1 MHDVSIQ
8 QGSILSDGV
17 FCPQSGYFSFWLFKD
32 STDNKVQ
39 DSAHLS
45 SKQMQCMSACQV
57 EKYVKAFRRSKQH
70 DSHQSQWGT
79 SSWNLT
85 KCFQIALHL
94 QFPNHTETSSWYILF
109 RVSLLSSH
117 CKWKEAQRNYRL
129 RLAARSS
136 VFNLKAR
143 WHLDALPCNPISY
156 NRADRLRARVQFGFL
171 FGYSDKSQGF
181 SNLTLNEFFLRS
193 NRGIK

>member
-39 DSAHLS
+39 DSARFS

-57 EKYVKAFRRSKQH
+57 EKYVKVFRRSKQH

-79 SSWNLT
+79 SS
-85 KCFQIALHL
+85 
-94 QFPNHTETSSWYILF
+94 
-109 RVSLLSSH
+109 
-117 CKWKEAQRNYRL
+117 
-129 RLAARSS
+129 
-136 VFNLKAR
+136 
-143 WHLDALPCNPISY
+143 
-156 NRADRLRARVQFGFL
+156 
-171 FGYSDKSQGF
+171 
-181 SNLTLNEFFLRS
+181 
-193 NRGIK
+193 